1 MKNRQRKP
9 RRVEIDLSTHPGR
22 HHKPVKLCE
31 KLERLEDW
39 QERSRWSTLVV
50 KGATL

>member
-31 KLERLEDW
+31 KLEGWKIGKSGPDGQRL
-39 QERSRWSTLVV
+39 
-50 KGATL
+50 